1 MKYFDMLIN
10 LLADATSISATIIRP
25 FVGTLLLILIAKTF
39 KIFFAGM
46 VRDFSKDKN
55 KVYERTHNINLIIDS
70 FTALLIILFLGRYID
85 NLTTFMSLS
94 VSALTL
100 ALRDVIIN
108 FFFGIYNKKHGI
120 FRIGDRIEVDGV
132 KGDVVNIGRL
142 SFDILEVQNEE
153 YGQSTG
159 CIITMPNN
167 FMNFKHIRNFNKGFK
182 YVWTELKVNIPRDAD
197 IEKTKKVLYDV
208 INTIDAIKKVPK
220 NMQKDILEVQT
231 NYKILY
237 NDYKPIIYTRIF
249 NRYYEFDIR
258 YLMDVK
264 QIRNVEDEILLKL
277 IEEDKKGNIK
287 LYKES

>member
-10 LLADATSISATIIRP
+10 FLADVTSISATIIRP

-85 NLTTFMSLS
+85 NLATFMSLS

-108 FFFGIYNKKHGI
+108 FFFGLYNKKHGI

-142 SFDILEVQNEE
+142 SFDLLEVQNEE

-167 FMNFKHIRNFNKGFK
+167 FMNSKHIRNFNKGFK
-182 YVWTELKVNIPRDAD
+182 YVWTELKINIPRDVD
-197 IEKTKKVLYDV
+197 IDKTKKVLYDV
-208 INTIDAIKKVPK
+208 VNTIDAIKKVPK

-249 NRYYEFDIR
+249 NKYYEFDIR
-258 YLMDVK
+258 YLIDVK

-287 LYKES
+287 LYKEG

>member
-1 MKYFDMLIN
+1 MKYFDILIN
-10 LLADATSISATIIRP
+10 FLADATGISATIIRP
-25 FVGTLLLILIAKTF
+25 FLGTIILIIVAKTF

-70 FTALLIILFLGRYID
+70 LTAFLIILFLGRYID
-85 NLTTFMSLS
+85 NLATFMSLS

-108 FFFGIYNKKHGI
+108 FFFGIYNRKHKT
-120 FRIGDRIEVDGV
+120 FKVGDRIEIDGV

-167 FMNFKHIRNFNKGFK
+167 FMNSKHLRNFNKGFK
-182 YVWTELKVNIPRDAD
+182 YVWTELKINIPRDAD
-197 IEKTKKVLYDV
+197 VEKTKKVLYDV
-208 INTIDAIKKVPK
+208 VNTVDAIKKVPK
-220 NMQKDILEVQT
+220 HIEKALVDIQT

-258 YLMDVK
+258 YLIDVK

-277 IEEDKKGNIK
+277 IEEDKKGHIK
-287 LYKES
+287 LYKEG

>member
-1 MKYFDMLIN
+1 
-10 LLADATSISATIIRP
+10 
-25 FVGTLLLILIAKTF
+25 
-39 KIFFAGM
+39 
-46 VRDFSKDKN
+46 
-55 KVYERTHNINLIIDS
+55 
-70 FTALLIILFLGRYID
+70 
-85 NLTTFMSLS
+85 MSLS

-108 FFFGIYNKKHGI
+108 FFFGIYNRKHKT
-120 FRIGDRIEVDGV
+120 FKVGDRIEIDGV

-167 FMNFKHIRNFNKGFK
+167 FMNFKHLRNFNKGFK
-182 YVWTELKVNIPRDAD
+182 YVWTELKINIPRDED
-197 IEKTKKVLYDV
+197 VEKTKKVLYDV
-208 INTIDAIKKVPK
+208 INTVDAIKKVPK
-220 NMQKDILEVQT
+220 HIEKDLVDVQT
-231 NYKILY
+231 NYKIVY

-258 YLMDVK
+258 YLIDVK

-277 IEEDKKGNIK
+277 IEEDKKKHIK
-287 LYKES
+287 LYKEG

>member
-1 MKYFDMLIN
+1 MKYFDILIN
-10 LLADATSISATIIRP
+10 FLADATSISATIIRP
-25 FVGTLLLILIAKTF
+25 FLGTIILILIAKTF

-46 VRDFSKDKN
+46 VRDFSKDRN
-55 KVYERTHNINLIIDS
+55 KVYERTHSINLVIDCL
-70 FTALLIILFLGRYID
+70 TAFLIVLFLGRYID
-85 NLTTFMSLS
+85 NLATFMSLS

-108 FFFGIYNKKHGI
+108 FFFGIYNRKHKM
-120 FRIGDRIEVDGV
+120 FKIGDRIEIDGV

-167 FMNFKHIRNFNKGFK
+167 FMNSKHLRNFNKGFK
-182 YVWTELKVNIPRDAD
+182 YVWTELKINIPRDAD
-197 IEKTKKVLYDV
+197 VEKTKKVLYDV
-208 INTIDAIKKVPK
+208 VGTIDIIKKVPK
-220 NMQKDILEVQT
+220 HIEKDLVDIQT

-258 YLMDVK
+258 YLIDVK

-277 IEEDKKGNIK
+277 IEEDKKGHIK
-287 LYKES
+287 LYKEG

>member
-1 MKYFDMLIN
+1 MKYFDILIN
-10 LLADATSISATIIRP
+10 YLADATSISASIIRP
-25 FVGTLLLILIAKTF
+25 FVGTILLILIAKTF
-39 KIFFAGM
+39 KIFFASM
-46 VRDFSKDKN
+46 IRDFSKDKN
-55 KVYERTHNINLIIDS
+55 KVYERTHSINLVIDGLA
-70 FTALLIILFLGRYID
+70 ALLILLFLGRYID
-85 NLTTFMSLS
+85 NLATFMSLS

-108 FFFGIYNKKHGI
+108 FFFGIYNRKHKM
-120 FRIGDRIEVDGV
+120 FKMGDRIEIDGV

-167 FMNFKHIRNFNKGFK
+167 FMNSKHLRNFNKGFK
-182 YVWTELKVNIPRDAD
+182 YVWTELKVNVPRDED
-197 IEKTKKVLYDV
+197 VEKTKKVLYE
-208 INTIDAIKKVPK
+208 IIDTVDIIKKVPK
-220 NMQKDILEVQT
+220 HMEKELVDVQT

-237 NDYKPIIYTRIF
+237 NDYKPIIYTRIY

-258 YLMDVK
+258 YLIDVK

-277 IEEDKKGNIK
+277 IEADKKGKIK
-287 LYKES
+287 LYKEG

>member
-10 LLADATSISATIIRP
+10 FLADVTSISATIIRP

-85 NLTTFMSLS
+85 NLATFMSLS

-108 FFFGIYNKKHGI
+108 FFFGLYNKKHGI

-142 SFDILEVQNEE
+142 SFDLLEVQNEE

-167 FMNFKHIRNFNKGFK
+167 FMNSKHIRNFNKGFK
-182 YVWTELKVNIPRDAD
+182 YVWTELKINIPRDVD
-197 IEKTKKVLYDV
+197 IDKTKKVLYDV
-208 INTIDAIKKVPK
+208 VNTIDAIKKVPK

-258 YLMDVK
+258 YLIDVK

-287 LYKES
+287 LYKEG

>member
-1 MKYFDMLIN
+1 MKYFDILIN
-10 LLADATSISATIIRP
+10 FLADATSISATIIRP
-25 FVGTLLLILIAKTF
+25 FLGTIILIIVAKTF

-55 KVYERTHNINLIIDS
+55 KVYERTHNVNLAIDS
-70 FTALLIILFLGRYID
+70 LTALLIVLFLGRYID
-85 NLTTFMSLS
+85 NLATFMSLS

-108 FFFGIYNKKHGI
+108 FFFGIYNRKHKT
-120 FRIGDRIEVDGV
+120 FKVGDRIEIDGV

-167 FMNFKHIRNFNKGFK
+167 FMNFKHLRNFNKGFK
-182 YVWTELKVNIPRDAD
+182 YVWTELKINIPRDED
-197 IEKTKKVLYDV
+197 VEKTKKVLYDV
-208 INTIDAIKKVPK
+208 INTVDAIKKVPK
-220 NMQKDILEVQT
+220 HIEKDLVDVQT
-231 NYKILY
+231 NYKIVY

-258 YLMDVK
+258 YLIDVK

-277 IEEDKKGNIK
+277 IEEDKKKHIK
-287 LYKES
+287 LYKEG

>member
-1 MKYFDMLIN
+1 MKYFDILIN
-10 LLADATSISATIIRP
+10 FLADATSISATIIRP
-25 FVGTLLLILIAKTF
+25 FLGTIILIIVAKTF
-39 KIFFAGM
+39 KIFFTGM

-55 KVYERTHNINLIIDS
+55 KVYERTHNVNLAIDS
-70 FTALLIILFLGRYID
+70 LTALLIVLFLGRYID
-85 NLTTFMSLS
+85 NLATFMSLS

-108 FFFGIYNKKHGI
+108 FFFGLYNRKHKT
-120 FRIGDRIEVDGV
+120 FKIGDRIEIDGV

-167 FMNFKHIRNFNKGFK
+167 FMNSKHLRNFNKGFK
-182 YVWTELKVNIPRDAD
+182 YVWTELKVNIPRDED
-197 IEKTKKVLYDV
+197 VEKTKKVLYDV
-208 INTIDAIKKVPK
+208 INTVDAIKKVPK
-220 NMQKDILEVQT
+220 HIEKDLVDVQT
-231 NYKILY
+231 NYKIVY

-258 YLMDVK
+258 YLIDVK

-277 IEEDKKGNIK
+277 IEEDKKKHIK
-287 LYKES
+287 LYKEG

>member
-10 LLADATSISATIIRP
+10 FLADATSISATIIRP

-108 FFFGIYNKKHGI
+108 FFFGIYNKKHRI
-120 FRIGDRIEVDGV
+120 FRIGDRIEIDGV

-208 INTIDAIKKVPK
+208 IDTIDAIKKVPK

-277 IEEDKKGNIK
+277 IEEEKKGNIK

>member
-10 LLADATSISATIIRP
+10 FLADVTSISATIIRP

-85 NLTTFMSLS
+85 NLATFMSLS

-108 FFFGIYNKKHGI
+108 FFFGLYNKKHGI

-142 SFDILEVQNEE
+142 SFDLLEVQNEE

-167 FMNFKHIRNFNKGFK
+167 FMNSKHIRNFNKGFK
-182 YVWTELKVNIPRDAD
+182 YVWTELKINIPRDVD
-197 IEKTKKVLYDV
+197 IDKTKKVLYDV
-208 INTIDAIKKVPK
+208 VNTIDAIKTVPK
-220 NMQKDILEVQT
+220 NMQNDILEVQT

-258 YLMDVK
+258 YLIDVK

-287 LYKES
+287 LYKEG

>member
-10 LLADATSISATIIRP
+10 FLADVTSISATIIRP

-108 FFFGIYNKKHGI
+108 FFFGIYNKKHRI
-120 FRIGDRIEVDGV
+120 FRIGDRIEIDGV

-197 IEKTKKVLYDV
+197 IDKTKKVLYDV
-208 INTIDAIKKVPK
+208 IDTIDAIKKVPK

-264 QIRNVEDEILLKL
+264 QIRNVEDEMLLKL
-277 IEEDKKGNIK
+277 IEEEKKGNIK

>member
-10 LLADATSISATIIRP
+10 FLADVTSISATIIRP

-85 NLTTFMSLS
+85 NLATFMSLS

-108 FFFGIYNKKHGI
+108 FFFGLYNKKHGI

-142 SFDILEVQNEE
+142 SFDLLEVQNEE

-182 YVWTELKVNIPRDAD
+182 YVWTELKINIPRDVD
-197 IEKTKKVLYDV
+197 IDKTKKVLYDV
-208 INTIDAIKKVPK
+208 VNTIDAIKKVPK

-249 NRYYEFDIR
+249 NKYYEFDIR
-258 YLMDVK
+258 YLIDVK

-287 LYKES
+287 LYKEG

>member
-1 MKYFDMLIN
+1 MKYFDILIN
-10 LLADATSISATIIRP
+10 FLADATSISATIIRP
-25 FVGTLLLILIAKTF
+25 FLGTIILIIVAKTF

-55 KVYERTHNINLIIDS
+55 KVYERTHSINLAIDCL
-70 FTALLIILFLGRYID
+70 TALLIVLFLGRYID
-85 NLTTFMSLS
+85 NLATFMSLS

-108 FFFGIYNKKHGI
+108 FFFGLYNRKHKT
-120 FRIGDRIEVDGV
+120 FKVGDRIEIDGV

-167 FMNFKHIRNFNKGFK
+167 FMNFKHLRNFNKGFK
-182 YVWTELKVNIPRDAD
+182 YVWTELKINIPRDAD
-197 IEKTKKVLYDV
+197 VEKTKKVLYDV
-208 INTIDAIKKVPK
+208 VNTIDAIKKVPK
-220 NMQKDILEVQT
+220 HIEKDLVDVQT
-231 NYKILY
+231 NYKIVY

-258 YLMDVK
+258 YLIDVK

-277 IEEDKKGNIK
+277 IEEDKKKHIK
-287 LYKES
+287 LYKEG

>member
-1 MKYFDMLIN
+1 MKYFDILIEF
-10 LLADATSISATIIRP
+10 LADATSISATIIRP
-25 FVGTLLLILIAKTF
+25 FMGTILLIIIAKTF
-39 KIFFAGM
+39 KIFFASM
-46 VRDFSKDKN
+46 VRDFSKDKS
-55 KVYERTHNINLIIDS
+55 KVYERTHSINLAVDGLA
-70 FTALLIILFLGRYID
+70 ALLILLFLGRYID
-85 NLTTFMSLS
+85 NLATFMSLS

-108 FFFGIYNKKHGI
+108 FFFGIYNRKHKT
-120 FRIGDRIEVDGV
+120 FKIGDRIEIDGV

-167 FMNFKHIRNFNKGFK
+167 FMNSKHLRNFNKGFK
-182 YVWTELKVNIPRDAD
+182 YVWTELKVNVPREAD
-197 IEKTKKVLYDV
+197 VEKAKKVLYE
-208 INTIDAIKKVPK
+208 IIDTVDIIKKVPK
-220 NMQKDILEVQT
+220 HMEKELVDVQT

-237 NDYKPIIYTRIF
+237 NDYKPIIYTRIY

-258 YLMDVK
+258 YLIDVK

-277 IEEDKKGNIK
+277 IEADKKGKIK
-287 LYKES
+287 LYKEG

>member
-1 MKYFDMLIN
+1 MKYFDMLITF
-10 LLADATSISATIIRP
+10 LADVTSISATIIRP

-167 FMNFKHIRNFNKGFK
+167 FMNSKHIRNFNKGFK

-197 IEKTKKVLYDV
+197 IEKTKKVLYDIV
-208 INTIDAIKKVPK
+208 NTIDAIKKVPK